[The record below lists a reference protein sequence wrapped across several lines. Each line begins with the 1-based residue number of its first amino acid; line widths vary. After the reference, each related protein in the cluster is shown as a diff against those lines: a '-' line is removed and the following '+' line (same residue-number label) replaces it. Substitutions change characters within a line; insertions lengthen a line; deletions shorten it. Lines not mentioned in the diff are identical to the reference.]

1 MSLQSRQGTMPHSV
15 ARFRRALRFTFVGAT
30 LAASIVA
37 APATARAQQPA
48 AAPYKDPR
56 APIDARVRDLLGR
69 MTLEEKAAQ
78 LRAMWFGKS
87 AFLDS
92 AGAFSPTKAN
102 MSLANGIGQIARPG
116 DTFGTSR
123 MRTETF
129 RGVEETV
136 ALVNAIQHHLV
147 EKTRLGIPA
156 LFHEETAHGLAE
168 RNATI
173 FPIPPALAS
182 TWDPALVEQAFAV
195 ASREARLRGATVAL
209 SPVVDLAR
217 DPRYGRVEEFF
228 GEDPYL
234 VAQMGTASV
243 RGQQG
248 RTRPLGP
255 DKVFVTL
262 KHFVHAAPQGG
273 INLAPA
279 DVTERTLREAY
290 LVPFEEIIKAANP
303 AVIMP
308 SYNEVNGVPSHAN
321 RALLTETGRGR
332 LGFRGAY
339 FSDYNGITNLV
350 TQHHVAA
357 TNDDAAVLAITA
369 GVDAELPDGQAYAN
383 LPALVRAG
391 RVPEATLDSAVAR
404 VLRMKFEA
412 GLFEH
417 PYTDPKRVLAETNTP
432 ADVKLARTVAQRSI
446 VLLKN
451 DGILPLDPNA
461 TRTLAVIG
469 PNADV
474 PQTGGY
480 SGFNPK
486 SVGILAGARA
496 AAGRGMRVEYAE
508 GVRIVEG
515 AYGRSGYLPMAR
527 PDSAQNAKRIAD
539 AVEVARRA
547 DVVLLVV
554 GDVLETTREAVQ
566 FNAPGDRSTLGLF
579 GDQDALVDAILAT
592 GKPVI
597 ALLLNGRALAVTK
610 LAEKSNALVEGWYLG
625 QEGGNAFADVLFGAV
640 NPGGKLPVSFAR
652 SVGELPIYYNRHPSA
667 DLNRYIEGKRT
678 PLFPFGFGLSY
689 TTFDLSAPR
698 LASARIAT
706 TDSAVVEVDVTN
718 TGTRAGDEVVQ
729 LYIRD
734 DVSSVPRPV
743 LELKG
748 FQRVTLQPG
757 EKRTVRFTLTPDALA
772 FWNIDMRRVVEPG
785 TFTISTGSSSAS
797 LKSTTLTVF

>member
-1 MSLQSRQGTMPHSV
+1 MKTK
-15 ARFRRALRFTFVGAT
+15 RFVRSIAV
-30 LAASIVA
+30 AASPASAALVA
-37 APATARAQQPA
+37 LMLATPITVDAQSLA
-48 AAPYKDPR
+48 GAPYHDPR
-56 APIDARVRDLLGR
+56 APIETRVRDLLSR

-78 LRAMWFGKS
+78 LRALWFGKS

-92 AGAFSPTKAN
+92 AGAFSPEKAN
-102 MSLANGIGQIARPG
+102 TALVNGIGQIARPG
-116 DTFGTSR
+116 DLFGTPR
-123 MRTETF
+123 MRTEQF

-173 FPIPPALAS
+173 FPVPPALAS

-195 ASREARLRGATVAL
+195 AGREARLRGATVAL

-234 VAQMGTASV
+234 VSQMGTASV

-273 INLAPA
+273 LNLSPA
-279 DVTERTLREAY
+279 DVTERTLREAF
-290 LVPFEEIIKAANP
+290 LVPFETIIKAANP

-332 LGFRGAY
+332 FGFRGAY
-339 FSDYNGITNLV
+339 FSDYFGVTNLV
-350 TQHHVAA
+350 SQHHIAA
-357 TNDDAAVLAITA
+357 NDDDAAVLAIRA
-369 GVDAELPDGQAYAN
+369 GVDAELPDGTAYAH

-391 RVPEATLDSAVAR
+391 RVPQATVDSAVAR

-417 PYTDPKRVLAETNTP
+417 PYTDPQRVLAETNTP
-432 ADVKLARTVAQRSI
+432 ADVKLARTVAQKSI

-461 TRTLAVIG
+461 TLKLAVIG
-469 PNADV
+469 PNAEA
-474 PQTGGY
+474 PQLGGY
-480 SGFNPK
+480 AGFNPK
-486 SVGILAGARA
+486 SVGVLAGVRA
-496 AAGRGMRVEYAE
+496 AAGRGVTVEYAE
-508 GVRIVEG
+508 GVRLVEG
-515 AYGRSGYLPMAR
+515 VVGRNGYQPMVRA
-527 PDSAQNAKRIAD
+527 DSAQNMKRIAE
-539 AVEVARRA
+539 AVDVARRA

-554 GDVLETTREAVQ
+554 GDAIETTREAVQ

-579 GDQDALVDAILAT
+579 GEQDALVAAILAT
-592 GKPVI
+592 GKPVV
-597 ALLLNGRALAVTK
+597 ALLLNGRPLAVTT
-610 LAEKSNALVEGWYLG
+610 LAEKANALVEGWYLG
-625 QEGGNAFADVLFGAV
+625 QEGGNAFADALFGAV

-698 LASARIAT
+698 LVNPRVAT
-706 TDSAVVEVDVTN
+706 TDSALVDVDVTN
-718 TGTRAGDEVVQ
+718 TGKRAGDEVVQ

-734 DVSSVPRPV
+734 NVSSVPRPV

-757 EKRTVRFTLTPDALA
+757 EKRTVHFTLSPDALA
-772 FWNIDMRRVVEPG
+772 FWDIDMRRVVEPG
-785 TFTISTGSSSAS
+785 TFTISAGSSSTA

>member
-1 MSLQSRQGTMPHSV
+1 MCTMPLSL
-15 ARFRRALRFTFVGAT
+15 LRLVRSSRIAVVCAT
-30 LAASIVA
+30 LVTLGFA
-37 APATARAQQPA
+37 APSPAHAQQPA

-92 AGAFSPTKAN
+92 AGAFAPEKAAT
-102 MSLANGIGQIARPG
+102 SLANGIGQIARPG
-116 DTFGTSR
+116 DTFGTTR
-123 MRTETF
+123 MRTQIF
-129 RGVEETV
+129 RSVEETV

-173 FPIPPALAS
+173 FPIPPGLAS

-273 INLAPA
+273 LNLSPA

-308 SYNEVNGVPSHAN
+308 SYNEVGGVPSHAN
-321 RALLTETGRGR
+321 RELLTETGRR
-332 LGFRGAY
+332 RFGFRGAY
-339 FSDYNGITNLV
+339 FSDYNGVTNLV

-357 TNDDAAVLAITA
+357 NNDDAAVLAITA
-369 GVDAELPDGQAYAN
+369 GVDAELPDGQAYAR
-383 LPALVRAG
+383 LPELVRAG
-391 RVPEATLDSAVAR
+391 RVPQATVDSAVAR

-417 PYTDPKRVLAETNTP
+417 PYTDPKRVLAETNTA

-451 DGILPLDPNA
+451 DGVLPLDPNA
-461 TRTLAVIG
+461 TLKLAVIG
-469 PNADV
+469 PNADA
-474 PQTGGY
+474 PQLGGY
-480 SGFNPK
+480 SGLNPK
-486 SVGILAGARA
+486 SVGVLAGVRA
-496 AAGRGMRVEYAE
+496 AAGRGVSVEYAE

-515 AYGRSGYLPMAR
+515 AVGRSGYLPMVR
-527 PDSAQNAKRIAD
+527 SDSAQNVKRIAE

-566 FNAPGDRSTLGLF
+566 FDSPGDRSTLGLF
-579 GDQDALVDAILAT
+579 GDQDALVEAVLAT

-597 ALLLNGRALAVTK
+597 ALLLNGRPLAVTR
-610 LAEKSNALVEGWYLG
+610 LADKANALVEGWYLG

-640 NPGGKLPVSFAR
+640 NPGGKLPVSFAH

-667 DLNRYIEGKRT
+667 DVNRYVEAKRT
-678 PLFPFGFGLSY
+678 ALFPFGFGLSY

-698 LASARIAT
+698 LAKERIAT
-706 TDSAVVEVDVTN
+706 TDSAIVEVDVTN
-718 TGTRAGDEVVQ
+718 TGKRAGDEVVQ

-757 EKRTVRFTLTPDALA
+757 EKRTVRFTLSADALA
-772 FWNIDMRRVVEPG
+772 FWNIEMRHVVEPG
-785 TFTISTGSSSAS
+785 TFTISTGPSSAA